1 VPSGGVL
8 VQFLRF
14 ALVGTIGFLVDAA
27 VLYALMFGL
36 GAGPY
41 LGRAGSFLAAASA
54 TWLLNRVYTFRA
66 AERSDPRRQW
76 LRFVGFMLLG
86 GAVNYGVY
94 AAVVSI
100 GPDHP
105 VVPLAGVAAGSLAG
119 LAVNF
124 TTSRL
129 FVFRGGFSRP

>member
-1 VPSGGVL
+1 MLVL
-8 VQFLRF
+8 FLRF

-54 TWLLNRVYTFRA
+54 TWLLNRVYTFREV
-66 AERSDPRRQW
+66 ERSDPKRQW
-76 LRFVGFMLLG
+76 LRFVGFMVLG

-94 AAVVSI
+94 AAIVAVA
-100 GPDHP
+100 PAHP
-105 VVPLAGVAAGSLAG
+105 VVPLLAVAAGSLAG

-129 FVFRGGFSRP
+129 FVFRDGFSRP